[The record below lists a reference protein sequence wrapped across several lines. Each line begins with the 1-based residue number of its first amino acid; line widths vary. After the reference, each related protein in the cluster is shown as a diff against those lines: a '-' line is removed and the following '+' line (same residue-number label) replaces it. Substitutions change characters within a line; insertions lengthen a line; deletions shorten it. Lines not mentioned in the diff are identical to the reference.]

1 MDSKLKNTLEFSDFR
16 STLNLQRQQ
25 LKDKL
30 EADLVYG
37 YNGGLFKISM
47 QLINFVELMLNKGKN
62 QNVPILDDNNNPVM
76 VEDLEKFR
84 DEILDRYVT
93 AVNLFYLENEKIKKS
108 RTLKKL
114 LDL

>member
-1 MDSKLKNTLEFSDFR
+1 MDPRLKNALEFSDFR

-30 EADLVYG
+30 ESDLVYG
-37 YNGGLFKISM
+37 YNSGIFKIDAE
-47 QLINFVELMLNKGKN
+47 LISFVELLLTKGKTEN
-62 QNVPILDDNNNPVM
+62 FPLLDSNKNPIMIEN
-76 VEDLEKFR
+76 LEKFR
-84 DEILDRYVT
+84 DDILDRYFT
-93 AVNLFYLENEKIKKS
+93 AVNLYHIETEKIKKN